1 MQWPF
6 LVSGFSFP
14 VESARHEAEKRET
27 GTLFTHHMSG
37 EAQDMVETQNYHQ
50 DQISA
55 QGEQ

>member
-14 VESARHEAEKRET
+14 VESARHEAETRAM

-37 EAQDMVETQNYHQ
+37 EAQG
-50 DQISA
+50 SA
-55 QGEQ
+55 SLLAGLSGLVTTEVL